1 MKTILVI
8 CCLLTISC
16 YNNPLSQNTPKH
28 KPLYIK
34 QYEERNK
41 KEQLQ
46 TKKSFKKVEVIKPK
60 ERKIKYNFKSD
71 IK

>member
-1 MKTILVI
+1 MKILLVCI
-8 CCLLTISC
+8 LLISC
-16 YNNPLSQNTPKH
+16 YNNPLSNKVSSKH
-28 KPLYIK
+28 KPLYIR

-41 KEQLQ
+41 KEEMKQ
-46 TKKSFKKVEVIKPK
+46 KSKSKKVEVLKMK